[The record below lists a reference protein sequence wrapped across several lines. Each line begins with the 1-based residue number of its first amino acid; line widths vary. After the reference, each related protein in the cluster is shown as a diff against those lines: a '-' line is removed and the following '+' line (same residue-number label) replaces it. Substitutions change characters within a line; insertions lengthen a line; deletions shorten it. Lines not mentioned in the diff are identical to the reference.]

1 MTRAAPARGPPCV
14 PATACRTE
22 SISEVVV
29 EEAPILDRIN
39 TLFNNL
45 ITWGGNI
52 ALTVAAFFL
61 MWGAFIY
68 MSAGGSPRQMETGK
82 SAMVH
87 ALIGLV
93 IVLAAKSIAT
103 VVRNAIGGP

>member
-1 MTRAAPARGPPCV
+1 
-14 PATACRTE
+14 
-22 SISEVVV
+22 
-29 EEAPILDRIN
+29 LDRIN

-45 ITWGGNI
+45 ITWGANV
-52 ALTVAAFFL
+52 ALAVAAFAL
-61 MWGAFIY
+61 MVGAFIY
-68 MSAGGSPRQMETGK
+68 MTSGGSSRQMETGK

-103 VVRNAIGGP
+103 VIQNAIGTGS

>member
-1 MTRAAPARGPPCV
+1 M
-14 PATACRTE
+14 
-22 SISEVVV
+22 
-29 EEAPILDRIN
+29 DRIDA
-39 TLFNNL
+39 LFNNL
-45 ITWGGNI
+45 ITWGANI

-87 ALIGLV
+87 ALIGLI
-93 IVLAAKSIAT
+93 IVLMARSIAT
-103 VVRNAIGGP
+103 GIRNAVGAP

>member
-1 MTRAAPARGPPCV
+1 M
-14 PATACRTE
+14 
-22 SISEVVV
+22 
-29 EEAPILDRIN
+29 DRIDA
-39 TLFNNL
+39 LFNNL

-87 ALIGLV
+87 ALIGLI
-93 IVLAAKSIAT
+93 IVLLARSIAT
-103 VVRNAIGGP
+103 GIRNAVGGP